1 MIFITKR
8 SDMSSISVEVS
19 NFDERLYDNMYEFIE
34 DYVTEMNTL
43 YDEKKTKYFLILDTK
58 ISDWYEI
65 EDSAGVALS
74 GMHDMTRAERNGVT
88 EVIEQYPDLA
98 AYLSI

>member
-43 YDEKKTKYFLILDTK
+43 YDEKKTKYFLIFDTK
-58 ISDWYEI
+58 IQIGTKSKT
-65 EDSAGVALS
+65 ARVLLFLVC
-74 GMHDMTRAERNGVT
+74 TT
-88 EVIEQYPDLA
+88 
-98 AYLSI
+98 